1 MFWNDSKPSTAT
13 PPLPNTYWVQPGRLL
28 AGEYPSSMSRA
39 EAMERVQSLLRAGV
53 TSFIDLTEEGE
64 LPEYDHL
71 LPDLTEQRIRYRR
84 LPVLDHGVPDSSAH
98 MAQIVDAIE
107 DELAAGRCVYV
118 HCRAGI
124 GRTGM
129 AVACHLIRGG
139 LSNQDALDHLQTLW
153 RRCER
158 SRSWPSVPETE
169 AQAEF
174 VRKWRDSTR
183 APASSEVGLQ
193 SRYEGALVGL
203 AFGDALGALVSAAG
217 FDAAAL
223 SDGPHGLRTSV
234 HTGTARV
241 LAESL
246 LTLGKH
252 DASDQMQ
259 RYMQWMRTAP
269 QASVPAD
276 FRRALAAWQWSK
288 KPNAGS
294 HDPKNLDSHSLPRT
308 VVCALYLRSDPLRAQ
323 DLAADASRTTQQAPI
338 VLELCRIWAAQFIDA
353 LNGAS
358 KETLIAYEGPALRV
372 VRQRTLKPRVKAL
385 LDGTAR
391 AQTDPDDAL
400 SVTQA
405 AVRSFAATNTF
416 RDALLSIATSR
427 TPPSAA
433 ALCGALSGAHYGV
446 ESIPLDW
453 RKRITEDAALRS
465 LAHHLLG

>member
-1 MFWNDSKPSTAT
+1 MFWNDANRSESA
-13 PPLPNTYWVQPGRLL
+13 PPLPNSYWVQPGRLL
-28 AGEYPSSMSRA
+28 AGEYPGSMSRA
-39 EAMERVQSLLRAGV
+39 EAMERVQTLLSAGV

-64 LPEYDHL
+64 MPEYDQL

-84 LPVLDHGVPDSSAH
+84 LPVLDHSVPESSAH

-107 DELAAGRCVYV
+107 DELAAGRSVYV

-129 AVACHLIRGG
+129 AIACHLIRGG
-139 LSNQDALDHLQTLW
+139 LSNQEALDHLQTLW

-158 SRSWPSVPETE
+158 SRRWPSVPETE
-169 AQAEF
+169 AQVEF

-183 APASSEVGLQ
+183 APASAHVGLE

-203 AFGDALGALVSAAG
+203 AFGEALGALVSAAG
-217 FDAAAL
+217 FDPAAL
-223 SDGPHGLRTSV
+223 SNGPHALRTSV
-234 HTGTARV
+234 HTATTRA

-259 RYMQWMRTAP
+259 RYLQWTRTAS
-269 QASVPAD
+269 QAPIPAD

-294 HDPKNLDSHSLPRT
+294 HDPKNLDSHSLPRS
-308 VVCALYLRSDPLRAQ
+308 VVCALLLRADPQRAQ

-338 VLELCRIWAAQFIDA
+338 VLDLCRVWAAQFIDA
-353 LNGAS
+353 LDGAA
-358 KETLIAYEGPALRV
+358 KEELTAYKGPALLA
-372 VRQRTLKPRVKAL
+372 VRHRTLKPPVKAL
-385 LDGTAR
+385 LDGRAR
-391 AQTDPDDAL
+391 AQSDSDDAL
-400 SVTQA
+400 SVTEA
-405 AVRSFAATNTF
+405 AVNSFAATNTF
-416 RDALLSIATSR
+416 RDALLSIATTR
-427 TPPSAA
+427 TPPAAA

-453 RKRITEDAALRS
+453 RKRIADAAALRS